1 MFKPNPFLKESVE
14 NKDVSMVRG
23 ALVGIL
29 QADPVTATSE
39 LENSIRYAEENGIDV
54 FAQES
59 DPSLSVNMNKE
70 DWNDRYFARTLTYL
84 RHNFTK
90 ERLLHAI
97 EVGRATQCVQPQA
110 SVPASTQK
118 KQTGSAQRQAPS
130 GKTTTGKTTKR
141 TTQKPEDTELNWVP
155 AALVAGGAIA
165 ALVLYLL
172 FKK

>member
-1 MFKPNPFLKESVE
+1 MFRPNPFLKESVE

-39 LENSIRYAEENGIDV
+39 LEESIRYAEENGVDV
-54 FAQES
+54 FAQENDS
-59 DPSLSVNMNKE
+59 SLSVNLNKE
-70 DWNDRYFARTLTYL
+70 EWTDRYFARTLTYL

-97 EVGRATQCVQPQA
+97 EVGRATQSAQPKSPAPTPVQKKETDSAERQA
-110 SVPASTQK
+110 S
-118 KQTGSAQRQAPS
+118 S
-130 GKTTTGKTTKR
+130 GKNTTR
-141 TTQKPEDTELNWVP
+141 TTQKPADAEQNWMP
-155 AALVAGGAIA
+155 ALMAGGAIA
-165 ALVLYLL
+165 ALILYLL